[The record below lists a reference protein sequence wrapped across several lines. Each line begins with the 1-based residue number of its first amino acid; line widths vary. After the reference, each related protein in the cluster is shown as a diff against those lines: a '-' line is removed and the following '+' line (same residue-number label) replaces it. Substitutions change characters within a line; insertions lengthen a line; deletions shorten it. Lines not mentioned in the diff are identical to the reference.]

1 VRWVA
6 LPPAY
11 PPAGLILGE
20 KDNSWAVRMLKVSFD
35 RSAVT
40 SIEYAMVAGALAF
53 VLFEVMQMPAE
64 ALANVVTGLFAGVGG
79 HGPGG

>member
-1 VRWVA
+1 
-6 LPPAY
+6 
-11 PPAGLILGE
+11 
-20 KDNSWAVRMLKVSFD
+20 MLKVSFD